1 VIKKMKKQEYNLNT
15 PKDGAYYISSIVTQ
29 LAYGTFSGTVPDVIY
44 TPDVNYNGSDRNFF
58 REEDKS

>member
-29 LAYGTFSGTVPDVIY
+29 LAYMTFSGTAPAY